1 MRFAALIDN
10 WRNRPAHERWLI
22 ALPALA
28 LSGAIAWL
36 GVVEP
41 LAGMTTRLE
50 RALPGVEA
58 RQARIR
64 AQVADVRAHP
74 VASGAVVARS
84 GNPAAIIAVAQ
95 SAIDRH
101 RLRGATPVLERA
113 DDSRV
118 RLAFARV
125 PFHAVWP
132 LLQDLQAQSGIR
144 VVALR
149 IDRIDASLAR
159 VDATLATGE
168 RR

>member
-1 MRFAALIDN
+1 MRLAAVIDH
-10 WRNRPAHERWLI
+10 WRNRPAHERWL
-22 ALPALA
+22 LGVPVLA
-28 LSGAIAWL
+28 LIGAIAWL
-36 GVVEP
+36 GIVEP
-41 LAGMTTRLE
+41 LSGIAARLE

-84 GNPAAIIAVAQ
+84 GNPAAIITVAQ
-95 SAIDRH
+95 AAIERH
-101 RLRGATPVLERA
+101 RLRSAMPVIERA
-113 DDSRV
+113 DDARV

-125 PFHAVWP
+125 PFHSVWP